1 MAVAVVGAHTLEIWL
16 RLQLAVAVADCGC
29 GWKLRLQIAV
39 PIHGEFN
46 GGCGCWS
53 PYTGNL
59 VAVTACGC
67 RLRLEIAVVY
77 GPFRIAFHL
86 FLHHTNPLMATL
98 SIWRHFT
105 VPQSRPAQAHEEPT
119 LLTSPKHSKP
129 LQVDSWLSYACFLLP
144 MEVVKHRALYY
155 IYVCVYN
162 TGIMYNNYNF

>member
-1 MAVAVVGAHTLEIWL
+1 METWLRLQIAVAVGNCGCRLRCPYTENLMAVAVVGAHTLEIWL

-67 RLRLEIAVVY
+67 GCRLRLRLEIAVADC
-77 GPFRIAFHL
+77 GAHTRRI
-86 FLHHTNPLMATL
+86 
-98 SIWRHFT
+98 
-105 VPQSRPAQAHEEPT
+105 
-119 LLTSPKHSKP
+119 
-129 LQVDSWLSYACFLLP
+129 
-144 MEVVKHRALYY
+144 
-155 IYVCVYN
+155 
-162 TGIMYNNYNF
+162 